1 MKILKRKNNE
11 SGVALSGIKPSQN
24 KINFEVEI
32 IKTVLYPAFRELT
45 FQKAEIDNND
55 KYN

>member
-45 FQKAEIDNND
+45 F
-55 KYN
+55 